1 LQRYAVSSEHVTRC
15 TVDYGSGDY
24 EEIEHATQMTLA
36 VSALFRVL
44 HDKAS
49 PRASAGAPYLQFQ
62 EGVGNGAL
70 GMARATAFVLD
81 STNRRLL
88 RIGADLTLR
97 GSVQILSHIDQ
108 ATRQAE
114 PIEGCRYFF
123 LRLTHRRSR
132 HCTRHHGRCLH
143 GNSEPEPTGS
153 RRATPLLLVQHQPGH
168 SLRACGHRIGE

>member
-1 LQRYAVSSEHVTRC
+1 VTRC

-114 PIEGCRYFF
+114 PIEGCRYTGALGIALVIMVDVFMGIRNPS
-123 LRLTHRRSR
+123 LPAQGEPHRSF
-132 HCTRHHGRCLH
+132 
-143 GNSEPEPTGS
+143 
-153 RRATPLLLVQHQPGH
+153 
-168 SLRACGHRIGE
+168 